1 MTKFNNLE
9 LLKSIAKQVRK
20 EWSIPADCND
30 DTILFDVTKE
40 TLTRYT
46 KLTVEKVTK
55 ND

>member
-9 LLKSIAKQVRK
+9 LLKSIDNQVRK
-20 EWSIPADCND
+20 DWSIPAACND